1 MYWSQDISKDKT
13 LDAQM
18 MAMTVINGVVD
29 VATYTTYRVFATKQ
43 TGKSTPCSVVPHVK
57 RSSLLR
63 IARSANRGPQ
73 LTLSGNTLFLAIHA
87 LHPGKLGYEVELNI
101 AVSILVFI
109 IGSIIFGQL
118 GNKIRQGRRG
128 WIFSTTGFQ
137 TLLLVAATA
146 VRAFAPRNDIGGP
159 ALAVIA
165 LLALA
170 ASAQVSLASGLGLA
184 ELNTTVITIAL
195 VSDLLQT
202 FKSLL

>member
-1 MYWSQDISKDKT
+1 M
-13 LDAQM
+13 
-18 MAMTVINGVVD
+18 
-29 VATYTTYRVFATKQ
+29 
-43 TGKSTPCSVVPHVK
+43 VVPG
-57 RSSLLR
+57 SQTQGS
-63 IARSANRGPQ
+63 Q
-73 LTLSGNTLFLAIHA
+73 LTHPGNTLFLAIHA

-109 IGSIIFGQL
+109 IGSIVFGQL

-128 WIFSTTGFQ
+128 WIFATTGFQ
-137 TLLLVAATA
+137 TLLLAATTA
-146 VRAFAPRNDIGGP
+146 VRAFAPRNDVGGP

-195 VSDLLQT
+195 VSGLLQM
-202 FKSLL
+202 S